1 MNSRVNPADL
11 RRPMKQGIA
20 YSHFNVQA
28 EPPQRRLLAW
38 RDRVGHVIDVLP
50 SRSDLERP
58 FRASI
63 DRYQVG
69 DLVFTDCRSDLMV
82 LDRSLTF
89 NEEDLDF
96 SKAPQHAALPEGTPP
111 QRPSRAL
118 GSRIPY

>member
-82 LDRSLTF
+82 LDRSLARISVDTVR
-89 NEEDLDF
+89 DF
-96 SKAPQHAALPEGTPP
+96 VFHVFLEGE
-111 QRPSRAL
+111 SRTSPYP
-118 GSRIPY
+118 GSAKR